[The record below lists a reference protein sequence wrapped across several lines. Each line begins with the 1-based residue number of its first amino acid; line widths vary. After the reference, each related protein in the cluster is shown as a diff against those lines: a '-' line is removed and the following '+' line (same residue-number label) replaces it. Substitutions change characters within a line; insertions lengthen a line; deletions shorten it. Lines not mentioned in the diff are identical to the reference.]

1 MLSYLCFILLCFTSY
16 IILVVAYKIILF
28 EKDIKISELDFGY
41 QIFQQILKV
50 NLKLVLNIKK
60 LNI

>member
-28 EKDIKISELDFGY
+28 EKGIKISELDFGY

-50 NLKLVLNIKK
+50 NLKLVLNIK
-60 LNI
+60 NP